1 MRNFQGRAK
10 WTKPRSLS
18 SLDATE
24 ISSSGVGG
32 GGQGYA
38 IGEVK

>member
-32 GGQGYA
+32 GGARLCYWGS
-38 IGEVK
+38 

>member
-32 GGQGYA
+32 GQGYA